1 MAQPKWYKL
10 QLTHGWEWM
19 LMKQIVQYCAAI
31 QNATLILAL
40 CDGLSN
46 WCNSAILT
54 GLLMESC
61 SAMGKDF
68 QVGAW
73 KRSSGTTAVMWQTLI
88 FTSQGTYQG
97 TDWKQLEWSNLKE
110 SVVWVWRKGGELF
123 EQRHALHLL
132 RRWSG
137 KRPHAKQGVVVMRQ
151 WLGEIP
157 EHSFATFQNATAIQG
172 DKSQYVQNSVHAAF
186 KAVSLF
192 TSVRWISEWLACISP
207 GLLQTRSTNSSFAA
221 LPLFLAL
228 VAQLVSCWLQL
239 LRGECKAKQWDSER
253 VHTFAE
259 IWRWR

>member
-97 TDWKQLEWSNLKE
+97 TDWKQLEWSNLRE
-110 SVVWVWRKGGELF
+110 SVVWVWRKRGTFWTEARTAFVEEMVWKKTSCQAGCCGYEAMIGWNPRILF
-123 EQRHALHLL
+123 CHFSECNR
-132 RRWSG
+132 
-137 KRPHAKQGVVVMRQ
+137 
-151 WLGEIP
+151 
-157 EHSFATFQNATAIQG
+157 
-172 DKSQYVQNSVHAAF
+172 NSRGQI
-186 KAVSLF
+186 
-192 TSVRWISEWLACISP
+192 SVRAEL
-207 GLLQTRSTNSSFAA
+207 STCS
-221 LPLFLAL
+221 
-228 VAQLVSCWLQL
+228 
-239 LRGECKAKQWDSER
+239 
-253 VHTFAE
+253 
-259 IWRWR
+259 I